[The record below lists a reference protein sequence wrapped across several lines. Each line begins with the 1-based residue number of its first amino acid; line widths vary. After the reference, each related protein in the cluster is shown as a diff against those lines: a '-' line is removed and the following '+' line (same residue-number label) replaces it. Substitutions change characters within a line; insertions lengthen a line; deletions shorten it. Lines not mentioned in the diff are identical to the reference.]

1 MSCQCD
7 LLERHGAFGLGNGL
21 GWLLCCLERWVSAS
35 VEELEGWS
43 MLACVR
49 LLELGSLLLLEA
61 IVVFP

>member
-1 MSCQCD
+1 M
-7 LLERHGAFGLGNGL
+7 
-21 GWLLCCLERWVSAS
+21 SAS

-61 IVVFP
+61 TVVFP